1 MIIYPIISFF
11 QQYYFLVHSFSSK
24 IILIDL
30 TLTKVF
36 SIKVILIMKMME
48 EKLKIDK
55 ISKGTVID
63 HIDAGYALTIL
74 GLTGL
79 DESKNLITIGVNV
92 SSKKY
97 QTKDMIK
104 IENVFLNETQM
115 QQISILSPNASIS
128 LIENYKVIEKKKVKI
143 PKIIKKLILCVN
155 QTCIS
160 NSDEPINSEFLVL
173 EEKPLK
179 IQCVYCE
186 RIYKLEEIVFTSK
199 EKKEKIVKQRIQL

>member
-1 MIIYPIISFF
+1 
-11 QQYYFLVHSFSSK
+11 
-24 IILIDL
+24 
-30 TLTKVF
+30 
-36 SIKVILIMKMME
+36 MKMLE

-55 ISKGTVID
+55 ISKGSVID

-74 GLTGL
+74 NLTGI
-79 DESKNLITIGVNV
+79 DESKNLMTIGVNV

-97 QTKDMIK
+97 ATKDIIK

-115 QQISILSPNASIS
+115 QQISILSPNATIS
-128 LIENYKVIEKKKVKI
+128 LIENYKVIEKKKVKL
-143 PKIIKKLILCVN
+143 PQIIKKLILCIN

-160 NSDEPINSEFLVL
+160 NSDEPIDTEFLVL

-199 EKKEKIVKQRIQL
+199 EKKEKKVIQRINL

>member
-1 MIIYPIISFF
+1 
-11 QQYYFLVHSFSSK
+11 
-24 IILIDL
+24 
-30 TLTKVF
+30 
-36 SIKVILIMKMME
+36 MKMME

-74 GLTGL
+74 SLTGL

-97 QTKDMIK
+97 QTKDIIK

>member
-1 MIIYPIISFF
+1 
-11 QQYYFLVHSFSSK
+11 
-24 IILIDL
+24 
-30 TLTKVF
+30 
-36 SIKVILIMKMME
+36 MKMME

>member
-1 MIIYPIISFF
+1 
-11 QQYYFLVHSFSSK
+11 
-24 IILIDL
+24 
-30 TLTKVF
+30 
-36 SIKVILIMKMME
+36 MKMIE

-63 HIDAGYALTIL
+63 HIDAGYAITIL
-74 GLTGL
+74 NLTGI
-79 DESKNLITIGVNV
+79 DESKNLMTIGVNV

-97 QTKDMIK
+97 QTKDIIK
-104 IENVFLNETQM
+104 IENEFLNETQM
-115 QQISILSPNASIS
+115 QQISILSPNATIS
-128 LIENYKVIEKKKVKI
+128 LIDNYKVIEKKKVEL
-143 PKIIKKLILCVN
+143 PRIIKKLILCVN

-160 NSDEPINSEFLVL
+160 NSVKEPIDTEFLVL

-199 EKKEKIVKQRIQL
+199 EKKEMKVKQKFLL

>member
-1 MIIYPIISFF
+1 
-11 QQYYFLVHSFSSK
+11 
-24 IILIDL
+24 
-30 TLTKVF
+30 
-36 SIKVILIMKMME
+36 MKMME
-48 EKLKIDK
+48 EKLKIVK

-74 GLTGL
+74 NLTGL
-79 DESKNLITIGVNV
+79 DEVNNLITIGVNV

-97 QTKDMIK
+97 NTKDIIK

-115 QQISILSPNASIS
+115 QQISILSPNATIS
-128 LIENYKVIEKKKVKI
+128 LIEKNNVIEKKKVKL
-143 PKIIKKLILCVN
+143 PNIIKKLILCVN

-160 NSDEPINSEFLVL
+160 NSDEPISTEFMVL

-179 IQCVYCE
+179 IQCIYCE

-199 EKKEKIVKQRIQL
+199 EKKEKIVKQRILL

>member
-1 MIIYPIISFF
+1 
-11 QQYYFLVHSFSSK
+11 
-24 IILIDL
+24 
-30 TLTKVF
+30 
-36 SIKVILIMKMME
+36 MME

-79 DESKNLITIGVNV
+79 DETKNLITIGVNV

-97 QTKDMIK
+97 QTKDIIK

-143 PKIIKKLILCVN
+143 PEIIKKLILCVN

-160 NSDEPINSEFLVL
+160 NSDEPIDSEFLVL

-179 IQCVYCE
+179 IQCAYCE

-199 EKKEKIVKQRIQL
+199 EKKEKVVKQTIKL